1 MSLPQSPF
9 PSLAL
14 GNANLFS
21 FYKILS
27 CEIMSFYKHII
38 THTHTHTHTSL
49 SHILFQGALT
59 TLRQF
64 CRIAREGF
72 PISGQK
78 ADSEMLN
85 DLRSTC
91 ISVHSELGL
100 KDDIQSWT
108 FATCP
113 DCLFIWEELVVRIQR
128 P

>member
-1 MSLPQSPF
+1 MSLPQFPF

-14 GNANLFS
+14 GNTNLFS

-27 CEIMSFYKHII
+27 CDIMFFINISS
-38 THTHTHTHTSL
+38 HTHTHTHFSITYTFSKC
-49 SHILFQGALT
+49 SHHLLQGN
-59 TLRQF
+59 
-64 CRIAREGF
+64 REGF

-78 ADSEMLN
+78 AYSEMLN
-85 DLRSTC
+85 DLMKVAW

-113 DCLFIWEELVVRIQR
+113 DCLFIWEDLVVRIQR
-128 P
+128 T